1 MQGCLDT
8 LTSGIRAAE
17 RGPSRRR
24 SLLAVAGPV
33 LVLLVVLTVMML
45 NAR

>member
-1 MQGCLDT
+1 MQGYFIT
-8 LTSGIRAAE
+8 LTSGFMAAE

-24 SLLAVAGPV
+24 SLLAVAGPL